1 LDSDYYLSGLFDQ
14 VTIQALTAGPVIALS
29 LAILLLLVSG
39 FVSASEVAFFSLTP
53 GDINDIREENAPSDP
68 LIQRLLDRSEYL
80 LAAILIANNFV
91 NVAVVMLCT
100 YGINAIVNFSSAPML
115 GFILETIVLTF
126 LLLLFGEIMPKI
138 YAQKN
143 SLRFVR
149 SSAPVLNVVERVCRP
164 LSNIL
169 VTSTSVIN
177 KALVKKKYDLSVD
190 ELSKALE
197 LTSTEMPEEKEM
209 LSEII
214 KFYNKTADEIM
225 TPRLDMEDID
235 IKTSFRTVVDFIIRS
250 GYSRIPVYADSEDNI
265 KGILYIKDLL
275 PYVEKPDT
283 FRWQSLIRPAYFV
296 PETKKIDDLL
306 EEFRTSKIHM
316 AIVVDE
322 FGGTS
327 GIVTME
333 DILEE
338 IVGEISDEY
347 DEDEKQFIRLAD
359 GSLIF
364 EAKILLTDFFRVIDA
379 DPTEFGKLTE
389 EVETLAGLLLEIK
402 GDFPRRREIIEYDDY
417 RFLEKLSREVGSHF
431 HALDRTTLYTANRD
445 ISYYTVHES
454 FVATIPLV
462 FCEAEKMDPNTQFL
476 KVMMIDEPAI
486 LDQAIARIPQEVKE
500 KYTVLKSAP
509 YFLEILDKRVNKGT
523 GVKSLADVLGI
534 KPEEIMAIGDQEND
548 IAMIEYAGVGVA
560 MDNAIPSVKEVAN
573 FVTKSNLEDG
583 VAFAI
588 EKYVLN

>member
-1 LDSDYYLSGLFDQ
+1 MDSDYYLSGLFDLI
-14 VTIQALTAGPVIALS
+14 TIQALTAGPVIALS
-29 LAILLLLVSG
+29 LAFLLLFASG

-53 GDINDIREENAPSDP
+53 GDINNIREENTASDP
-68 LIQRLLDRSEYL
+68 LIQRLLSRSEYL

-100 YGINAIVNFSSAPML
+100 YGINAWINFSAAPML
-115 GFILETIVLTF
+115 GFVLETIILTF

-143 SLRFVR
+143 SLSFVR
-149 SSAPVLNVVERVCRP
+149 FSAPVLSGVERFCRP
-164 LSNIL
+164 LSRLL

-177 KALVKKKYDLSVD
+177 KVLIKKKNDITVD

-197 LTSTEMPEEKEM
+197 LTSREIPEEKKM
-209 LSEII
+209 LAEII

-225 TPRLDMEDID
+225 TPRLDIEDID
-235 IKTSFRTVVDFIIRS
+235 IKSNFRSVIDFIVES
-250 GYSRIPVYADSEDNI
+250 GYSRIPVYAETEDNI

-275 PYVEKPDT
+275 PYIEKPDT

-306 EEFRTSKIHM
+306 EEFRTNKIHM

-364 EAKILLTDFFRVIDA
+364 EAKILLTDFFRVVNA
-379 DPTEFGKLTE
+379 DPADFGKLTE

-402 GDFPRRREIIEYDDY
+402 GDFPRRREIIEYDNY
-417 RFLEKLSREVGSHF
+417 RFQILEM
-431 HALDRTTLYTANRD
+431 DNRR
-445 ISYYTVHES
+445 I
-454 FVATIPLV
+454 
-462 FCEAEKMDPNTQFL
+462 L
-476 KVMMIDEPAI
+476 KVKFNYI
-486 LDQAIARIPQEVKE
+486 LGTEKKE
-500 KYTVLKSAP
+500 
-509 YFLEILDKRVNKGT
+509 E
-523 GVKSLADVLGI
+523 
-534 KPEEIMAIGDQEND
+534 
-548 IAMIEYAGVGVA
+548 
-560 MDNAIPSVKEVAN
+560 
-573 FVTKSNLEDG
+573 
-583 VAFAI
+583 
-588 EKYVLN
+588 

>member
-1 LDSDYYLSGLFDQ
+1 MDSDYYLSGLFDQ
-14 VTIQALTAGPVIALS
+14 ITIQALTVEPAIALG
-29 LAILLLLVSG
+29 LAFLLLFASG

-53 GDINDIREENAPSDP
+53 GDINDIREEKTSSDP
-68 LIQRLLDRSEYL
+68 LILRLLSRSEYL

-100 YGINAIVNFSSAPML
+100 YGINAWIDFSSAPMF
-115 GFILETIVLTF
+115 GFVLQTIILTF

-143 SLRFVR
+143 SLHFVR
-149 SSAPVLNVVERVCRP
+149 FSAPVLGGVERFCRP
-164 LSNIL
+164 FSKIL
-169 VTSTSVIN
+169 VTSTSIIN

-197 LTSTEMPEEKEM
+197 LTSTEIPEERKM
-209 LSEII
+209 LAEII

-235 IKTSFRTVVDFIIRS
+235 IKSNFRNVINFIVES
-250 GYSRIPVYADSEDNI
+250 GYSRIPVYAETEDNI

-275 PYVEKPDT
+275 PYIDKPDT
-283 FRWQSLIRPAYFV
+283 FRWQSLIRSAYFV

-306 EEFRTSKIHM
+306 EEFRTNKIHM

-347 DEDEKQFIRLAD
+347 DEDEQQFIRLAD

-364 EAKILLTDFFRVIDA
+364 EAKILLTDFFRVINA
-379 DPTEFGKLTE
+379 NPAEFGKLTE

-402 GDFPRRREIIEYDDY
+402 GDFPHRREVIEYGSY
-417 RFLEKLSREVGSHF
+417 RFQILE
-431 HALDRTTLYTANRD
+431 LDNRR
-445 ISYYTVHES
+445 I
-454 FVATIPLV
+454 
-462 FCEAEKMDPNTQFL
+462 L
-476 KVMMIDEPAI
+476 KVKFNRISRVEEEDE
-486 LDQAIARIPQEVKE
+486 
-500 KYTVLKSAP
+500 
-509 YFLEILDKRVNKGT
+509 N
-523 GVKSLADVLGI
+523 
-534 KPEEIMAIGDQEND
+534 
-548 IAMIEYAGVGVA
+548 
-560 MDNAIPSVKEVAN
+560 
-573 FVTKSNLEDG
+573 
-583 VAFAI
+583 
-588 EKYVLN
+588 

>member
-1 LDSDYYLSGLFDQ
+1 MDTDYYLSDLFQ
-14 VTIQALTAGPVIALS
+14 NVTVQALTAGPVIALS
-29 LAILLLLVSG
+29 LAFLLLFVSG

-53 GDINDIREENAPSDP
+53 ADQNDIREEKTTSDA
-68 LIQRLLDRSEYL
+68 LIERLLGRSEYL
-80 LAAILIANNFV
+80 LATILIANNFV
-91 NVAVVMLCT
+91 NVAIVMLCT
-100 YGINAIVNFSSAPML
+100 YGINAWIDFSRAPLL

-143 SLRFVR
+143 ALRFVR
-149 SSAPVLNVVERVCRP
+149 FSAPVLNVLERFSRP
-164 LSNIL
+164 LSKLL
-169 VTSTSVIN
+169 VTSTSIIN
-177 KALVKKKYDLSVD
+177 KALVKKKYDISVD

-197 LTSTEMPEEKEM
+197 LTSPAIPEEKKM
-209 LSEII
+209 LAEII

-235 IKTSFRTVVDFIIRS
+235 IKTNFRDVIEFIVQS
-250 GYSRIPVYADSEDNI
+250 GYSRIPVYVGTEDNI

-275 PYVEKPDT
+275 PYIDKPDT

-306 EEFRTSKIHM
+306 EEFRTNKIHM

-347 DEDEKQFIRLAD
+347 DEDEKQFYRQED

-364 EAKILLTDFFRVIDA
+364 EAKILLTDFFRVTEIDPA
-379 DPTEFGKLTE
+379 TFGKLTE

-402 GDFPRRREIIEYDDY
+402 GDFPKRREIIEYALY
-417 RFLEKLSREVGSHF
+417 RFQILEV
-431 HALDRTTLYTANRD
+431 DNRR
-445 ISYYTVHES
+445 I
-454 FVATIPLV
+454 
-462 FCEAEKMDPNTQFL
+462 L
-476 KVMMIDEPAI
+476 KVKFTRLPETNKADK
-486 LDQAIARIPQEVKE
+486 KE
-500 KYTVLKSAP
+500 
-509 YFLEILDKRVNKGT
+509 
-523 GVKSLADVLGI
+523 I
-534 KPEEIMAIGDQEND
+534 KA
-548 IAMIEYAGVGVA
+548 
-560 MDNAIPSVKEVAN
+560 S
-573 FVTKSNLEDG
+573 
-583 VAFAI
+583 
-588 EKYVLN
+588 

>member
-1 LDSDYYLSGLFDQ
+1 MDSDYYLSGLFDQ

-283 FRWQSLIRPAYFV
+283 FRWQ
-296 PETKKIDDLL
+296 IDDLL

-417 RFLEKLSREVGSHF
+417 RFQVLEI
-431 HALDRTTLYTANRD
+431 DNRR
-445 ISYYTVHES
+445 I
-454 FVATIPLV
+454 
-462 FCEAEKMDPNTQFL
+462 L
-476 KVMMIDEPAI
+476 KVKFNRIS
-486 LDQAIARIPQEVKE
+486 DQGKERQEE
-500 KYTVLKSAP
+500 
-509 YFLEILDKRVNKGT
+509 
-523 GVKSLADVLGI
+523 
-534 KPEEIMAIGDQEND
+534 
-548 IAMIEYAGVGVA
+548 
-560 MDNAIPSVKEVAN
+560 
-573 FVTKSNLEDG
+573 
-583 VAFAI
+583 
-588 EKYVLN
+588 

>member
-1 LDSDYYLSGLFDQ
+1 MDSDYYLSGLFDQ

-29 LAILLLLVSG
+29 LACLLLLVSG
-39 FVSASEVAFFSLTP
+39 FVSASEVAFFSLSP
-53 GDINDIREENAPSDP
+53 GDINDIREENSPSDP
-68 LIQRLLDRSEYL
+68 L
-80 LAAILIANNFV
+80 
-91 NVAVVMLCT
+91 VMLCT
-100 YGINAIVNFSSAPML
+100 YGINSLINFSAVPVL

-149 SSAPVLNVVERVCRP
+149 RSASVLNMVERLCRP
-164 LSNIL
+164 LSVVL
-169 VTSTSVIN
+169 VNSTSIIN

-197 LTSTEMPEEKEM
+197 LTSKEIPEEKEM
-209 LSEII
+209 LAEII

-225 TPRLDMEDID
+225 TPRLDMEDIE
-235 IKTSFRTVVDFIIRS
+235 IKTSFRNVIVFIIKS
-250 GYSRIPVYADSEDNI
+250 GYSRIPIYAESEDNI

-275 PYVEKPDT
+275 PYIEKPDT

-306 EEFRTSKIHM
+306 EEFRTNKIHM

-347 DEDEKQFIRLAD
+347 DEDEKQFVRLAD

-364 EAKILLTDFFRVIDA
+364 EAKILLTDFFRVINT
-379 DPTEFGKLTE
+379 DPSEFGKLTE
-389 EVETLAGLLLEIK
+389 DVETLAGLLLEIK
-402 GDFPRRREIIEYDDY
+402 GDFPRRREIIDYGKY
-417 RFLEKLSREVGSHF
+417 RFQILEMKF
-431 HALDRTTLYTANRD
+431 NC
-445 ISYYTVHES
+445 ISE
-454 FVATIPLV
+454 
-462 FCEAEKMDPNTQFL
+462 
-476 KVMMIDEPAI
+476 
-486 LDQAIARIPQEVKE
+486 
-500 KYTVLKSAP
+500 
-509 YFLEILDKRVNKGT
+509 
-523 GVKSLADVLGI
+523 
-534 KPEEIMAIGDQEND
+534 
-548 IAMIEYAGVGVA
+548 
-560 MDNAIPSVKEVAN
+560 
-573 FVTKSNLEDG
+573 
-583 VAFAI
+583 I
-588 EKYVLN
+588 EKEGEE